1 MSATGTERSWRG
13 VRQSI
18 KGVVSP
24 VALSFS
30 ETVRVTRMSSA
41 TLARLVRERR
51 IEFWRRDG
59 QVRIPLFEVERLT
72 VRARPSMPETARRR

>member
-1 MSATGTERSWRG
+1 
-13 VRQSI
+13 
-18 KGVVSP
+18 